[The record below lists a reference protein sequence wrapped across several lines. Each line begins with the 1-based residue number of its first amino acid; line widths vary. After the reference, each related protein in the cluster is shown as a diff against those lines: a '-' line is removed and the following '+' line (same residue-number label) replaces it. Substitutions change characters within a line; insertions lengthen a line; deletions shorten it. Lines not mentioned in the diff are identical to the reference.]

1 MDIDIA
7 QLRRGI
13 RVAVTVDACDVC
25 EPLSDGVSV
34 SDGHDEFVLR
44 VQDGGRHPAV
54 HPVAEIAEAIE
65 RAKDERRKQ
74 ALRNLDAEH
83 KKVRA
88 QLRDERKHIAELEEQ
103 LSAERKR
110 NRNLV
115 ARVEELC
122 KSLERSEQLAE
133 IFRASRDR
141 FRDMAKEYQ
150 RAADSE
156 ACARR
161 ADELE
166 RALNMAR
173 TDAWSAARH
182 ALRDAGWPVRPKPDA
197 GDEEVRHDG

>member
-1 MDIDIA
+1 MDIDLA
-7 QLRRGI
+7 QLHRGI
-13 RVAVTVDACDVC
+13 RVAVVVDGADMC
-25 EPLSDGVSV
+25 ERLSDGVRV

-44 VQDGGRHPAV
+44 VQDGGRKPLV
-54 HPVAEIAEAIE
+54 HPVAEIAEAME
-65 RAKDERRKQ
+65 RAHNERRKQ
-74 ALRNLDAEH
+74 ALRDLDAAH

-88 QLRDERKHIAELEEQ
+88 QLRDERAHIAELEEQ

-133 IFRASRDR
+133 MFRASRDR

-156 ACARR
+156 ACARH

-166 RALNMAR
+166 RALNMAL
-173 TDAWSAARH
+173 TDAWSAAMRV
-182 ALRDAGWPVRPKPDA
+182 LRDSGWPVRQKSDA
-197 GDEEVRHDG
+197 GGDEVKHHG